1 MRWSQAFLPTFK
13 EVPSDA
19 EELSHQLMLRSGQM
33 RPLTAGVY
41 SYLPL
46 GWRAMRKAMAIIREE
61 MDRIGGQEFM
71 LPVLAPAEIWNE
83 TGRLKDHGDLMFK
96 LKDRKQRELCL
107 CPTHEE
113 IIVSIARDQVR
124 SWRVM
129 PQIWYQIQTKF
140 RDELR
145 PRSGVLRAR
154 QFTMKDAYSLGADE
168 KQLDQSYELHRTAYE
183 RISRRCGL
191 SFVTVKAS
199 SGLMGGS
206 ASEEF
211 MVQAAAGED
220 TVVRCTACSYAANT
234 EVAQS
239 RTEQG
244 LGIRDQGS
252 GKELEEVHTPGYR
265 TVEEVSG
272 FLKIKPEQLMKSLVI
287 IHQDKPA
294 FILVRGDDE
303 MNESKVTSALGGEWR
318 PAEPQEVLALCQ
330 ANVGYVSPVG
340 IKGVRILADLR
351 LEGAVGL
358 ISGANKEEYHLRN
371 ISLARDVKAEKFA
384 DLRMV
389 KDGEACPKCGK
400 PLAII
405 RAIEIGHIFKLGLK
419 YSTAMN
425 ATFQDAEGNEKPIV
439 MGSYGIGVER
449 IIASAIEQES
459 GHDKDGIIWPMSLAP
474 YQVLV
479 LPINMSHKETVDTA
493 EVIYRD
499 CQEAG
504 IEVLLDDRDDRPGV
518 KFKDA
523 DLIGVPIRVTI
534 GEKTLAEGKVEV
546 KLRRE
551 KAPVRLAPS
560 EAAPRVKALIAE
572 ELARLAP

>member
-46 GWRAMRKAMAIIREE
+46 GWRAIRKAMSIIREE

-83 TGRLKDHGDLMFK
+83 TGRLKAHGDLMFK

-124 SWRVM
+124 SWRVL

-168 KQLDQSYELHRTAYE
+168 KHLDESYELHRTAYE
-183 RISRRCGL
+183 RIFTRCGL

-220 TVVRCTACSYAANT
+220 TIVRCTACSYAANT
-234 EVAQS
+234 EVAMS
-239 RTEQG
+239 RMSKIEG
-244 LGIRDQGS
+244 HDGA
-252 GKELEEVHTPGYR
+252 LEEVHTPGYR

-272 FLKIKPEQLMKSLVI
+272 FLKVKPEQLMKSLVI
-287 IHQDKPA
+287 IHQEKPA

-340 IKGVRILADLR
+340 IKDVRILADLR

-358 ISGANKEEYHLRN
+358 VSGANKEEYHLRN
-371 ISLARDVKAEKFA
+371 INLARDVKVEKFA
-384 DLRMV
+384 DLRSI

-400 PLAII
+400 PLAMV
-405 RAIEIGHIFKLGLK
+405 RVIELGHIFKLGLK

-523 DLIGVPIRVTI
+523 DLIGIPIRVTI

-551 KAPVRLAPS
+551 KAPAKIAAE
-560 EAAPRVKALIAE
+560 EAAPRVKAMIAE
-572 ELARLAP
+572 ELKRLNAK

>member
-1 MRWSQAFLPTFK
+1 MRWTQAFLPTFK

-19 EELSHQLMLRSGQM
+19 LELSHQLMLRTGLM
-33 RPLTAGVY
+33 RMLTAGVY

-46 GWRAMRKAMAIIREE
+46 GWRAMRKVMAVIREE

-71 LPVLAPAEIWNE
+71 LPVLAPAEVWSE
-83 TGRLKDHGDLMFK
+83 TGRLQEIGDLMFK
-96 LKDRKQRELCL
+96 LQDRKKRELCL

-113 IIVSIARDQVR
+113 IIVSIARNQVR
-124 SWRVM
+124 SYRDM

-168 KQLDQSYELHRTAYE
+168 KQLDQSYELHRIAYE
-183 RISRRCGL
+183 RISKRCGL

-199 SGLMGGS
+199 SGMMGGS

-211 MVQAAAGED
+211 MVPAGAGED
-220 TVVRCTACSYAANT
+220 TVVRCSSCSYAANT
-234 EVAQS
+234 EVAMS
-239 RTEQG
+239 RMPKIEG
-244 LGIRDQGS
+244 MDGA
-252 GKELEEVHTPGYR
+252 LEEVHTPGYR
-265 TVEEVSG
+265 TVDEVSG
-272 FLKIKPEQLMKSLVI
+272 FLKIKPEMLMKSLVV
-287 IHQDKPA
+287 IHEEKPA
-294 FILVRGDDE
+294 FILIRGDDE

-330 ANVGYVSPVG
+330 AHVGYVSPVG

-358 ISGANKEEYHLRN
+358 VSGANKEDYHIRN
-371 ISLARDVKAEKFA
+371 INLARDVKVEKFI
-384 DLRMV
+384 DLRNV
-389 KDGEACPKCGK
+389 KDGEGCPKCGE
-400 PLAII
+400 PLKII
-405 RAIEIGHIFKLGLK
+405 QVIEIGHIFKLGLK
-419 YSTAMN
+419 YSKAMGAN
-425 ATFQDAEGNEKPIV
+425 FLDAEGHEKPIV
-439 MGSYGIGVER
+439 MGSYGMGVER
-449 IIASAIEQES
+449 IIAACIEQES
-459 GHDKDGIIWPMSLAP
+459 GHDKDGIIWPMSIAP
-474 YQVLV
+474 YQVIV
-479 LPINMSHKETVDTA
+479 LPINMSHKETVKTA
-493 EVIYRD
+493 DKIYKE

-504 IEVLLDDRDDRPGV
+504 LEVLLDDRDERPGV
-518 KFKDA
+518 KFKDD
-523 DLIGVPIRVTI
+523 DLIGVPIRVTV

-551 KAPVRLAPS
+551 KAPVRVTPG
-560 EAAPRVKALIAE
+560 EAVPKVKALIAE

>member
-19 EELSHQLMLRSGQM
+19 EELSHQLMLRTGQM

-46 GWRAMRKAMAIIREE
+46 GWRAMRKVMAIIREE

-113 IIVSIARDQVR
+113 IIVSIARNQVR
-124 SWRVM
+124 SWRVL

-140 RDELR
+140 RDEFR

-154 QFTMKDAYSLGADE
+154 QFNMKDAYSLGADE
-168 KQLDQSYELHRTAYE
+168 KHLDESYELHRTAYE
-183 RISRRCGL
+183 RIFTRCGL

-220 TVVRCTACSYAANT
+220 TIVRCTDCSYAANT
-234 EVAQS
+234 EVAMS
-239 RTEQG
+239 RMPKIE
-244 LGIRDQGS
+244 
-252 GKELEEVHTPGYR
+252 GKDGALEEVHTPGYR

-272 FLKIKPEQLMKSLVI
+272 FLEVNPEQLMKSLVV
-287 IHQDKPA
+287 IHQDKPV

-303 MNESKVTSALGGEWR
+303 MNEAKVTAALGGEWR
-318 PAEPQEVLALCQ
+318 PAEPQEVLALCK

-340 IKGVRILADLR
+340 IKGARILADLR

-358 ISGANKEEYHLRN
+358 ISGANKEDYHIRHIN
-371 ISLARDVKAEKFA
+371 LARDVKVETFA

-400 PLAII
+400 PLAMV
-405 RAIEIGHIFKLGLK
+405 RVIELGHIFKLGVK
-419 YSTAMN
+419 YSQAMG
-425 ATFQDAEGNEKPIV
+425 ATFQDAEGKEKPIV

-449 IIASAIEQES
+449 TIAACIEQES
-459 GHDKDGIIWPMSLAP
+459 GHDKDGIIWPMSIAP

-479 LPINMSHKETVDTA
+479 LPINTSHKETMETA
-493 EVIYRD
+493 EKIYKD

-504 IEVLLDDRDDRPGV
+504 IEVLLDDRDERPGV

-523 DLIGVPIRVTI
+523 DLIGIPIRVTI

-551 KAPVRLAPS
+551 KAPAKIAA
-560 EAAPRVKALIAE
+560 EETAPRVKTLIAG
-572 ELARLAP
+572 ELKKLSP

>member
-46 GWRAMRKAMAIIREE
+46 GWRAIRKAMAIIREE

-83 TGRLKDHGDLMFK
+83 TGRLKAHGDLMFK

-113 IIVSIARDQVR
+113 VIVSIARNQVR
-124 SWRVM
+124 SWRVL

-154 QFTMKDAYSLGADE
+154 QFTMKDAYSLGADFG
-168 KQLDQSYELHRTAYE
+168 QLDQSYELHRTAYE

-191 SFVTVKAS
+191 SYVTVKAS

-206 ASEEF
+206 DSEEF

-239 RTEQG
+239 RMPQT
-244 LGIRDQGS
+244 LGQDGA
-252 GKELEEVHTPGYR
+252 LEEVHTPGYR

-272 FLKIKPEQLMKSLVI
+272 FLKVKPEQLMKSLVI
-287 IHQDKPA
+287 IHQEKPA

-303 MNESKVTSALGGEWR
+303 MNESKVSAALGGEWR
-318 PAEPQEVLALCQ
+318 PAEPQEVLALCR

-340 IKGVRILADLR
+340 IKDVRILADLR

-358 ISGANKEEYHLRN
+358 VSGANKEEYHLKN

-572 ELARLAP
+572 ELARLSP

>member
-113 IIVSIARDQVR
+113 IIVSIARNQVR

-140 RDELR
+140 RDEFR

-168 KQLDQSYELHRTAYE
+168 KHLDQSYELHRTAYE
-183 RISRRCGL
+183 RIFTRCGL

-211 MVQAAAGED
+211 MVPAAAGED
-220 TVVRCTACSYAANT
+220 TIVRCTACSYAANT
-234 EVAQS
+234 EVAMS
-239 RTEQG
+239 RMSQT
-244 LGIRDQGS
+244 LGQD
-252 GKELEEVHTPGYR
+252 GKLEEVHTPGYR

-272 FLKIKPEQLMKSLVI
+272 FLKVKPEQLMKSLVI
-287 IHQDKPA
+287 IHQEKPA

-303 MNESKVTSALGGEWR
+303 MNESKVSSALGGEWR
-318 PAEPQEVLALCQ
+318 PAEPQEVLALCK

-340 IKGVRILADLR
+340 IKDARILADLR
-351 LEGAVGL
+351 LEGAAGL
-358 ISGANKEEYHLRN
+358 VSGANKEEYHLRN
-371 ISLARDVKAEKFA
+371 INLARDVKVERFA

-400 PLAII
+400 PLAMV
-405 RAIEIGHIFKLGLK
+405 RVIELGHIFKLGVK
-419 YSTAMN
+419 YSQAMG

-449 IIASAIEQES
+449 TIAACIEQES

-479 LPINMSHKETVDTA
+479 LPINMSHKETVEAA
-493 EVIYRD
+493 ERIYKE
-499 CQEAG
+499 CLEAG
-504 IEVLLDDRDDRPGV
+504 IEVLLDDRDERPGV

-560 EAAPRVKALIAE
+560 EAAPRVKVLIAE